1 MYSKE
6 PRLVSIAINLT
17 KMVSPSESGKQS
29 WKRKDSIVKNDGMKW
44 FRVHKTSL
52 GTNKFAE

>member
-6 PRLVSIAINLT
+6 PRLVPIAINLT
-17 KMVSPSESGKQS
+17 KMVPPSESGKQS

-44 FRVHKTSL
+44 FRVHKT
-52 GTNKFAE
+52 